1 MSERLFRYAVL
12 LQPTSEERKA
22 GKKADIVVPPTK
34 FFLAANENEV
44 VMLASREVPQEYMD
58 KADRLEVAVRPF

>member
-1 MSERLFRYAVL
+1 MSERLFQYAVL
-12 LQPTSEERKA
+12 LQPTVEEHET
-22 GKKADIVVPPTK
+22 GKKAEIVIPPTK
-34 FFLAANENEV
+34 FFLAANESEV